1 MIPNRL
7 FFFVPCAVF
16 LCLTGNGK
24 NALALSSPSP
34 LNGYHFGATAD
45 TTRKVTTSNLRQ
57 STRPKSYVPDGL
69 TEEQYRQIRNDELA
83 QQQSMK
89 FGMWGPRFKQMDGD
103 PDSNW
108 FNLPSLWTGGFTNTV
123 NNENVSFGDE
133 TSKGIG
139 NRAVYFLRHYGLAYS
154 MLLVSSQLLAMASS
168 QSAKQFLSSK
178 WIGLR
183 MLISFVAL
191 KPLNVVASLA
201 GRRRI
206 GWLNQLN
213 KNGTTKLAGVM
224 AVLMTFLAIAMR

>member
-1 MIPNRL
+1 
-7 FFFVPCAVF
+7 
-16 LCLTGNGK
+16 
-24 NALALSSPSP
+24 
-34 LNGYHFGATAD
+34 
-45 TTRKVTTSNLRQ
+45 
-57 STRPKSYVPDGL
+57 
-69 TEEQYRQIRNDELA
+69 
-83 QQQSMK
+83 
-89 FGMWGPRFKQMDGD
+89 MDGD